1 MQHVPVCTHT
11 RRSWSTEKYPRYSW
25 NLLFRHIRKTIMMCL
40 SNSMTSSPCRT
51 FGRYITRNPFID
63 ENPNCPTAM
72 LCPISY
78 YTIFMRAV
86 CISLYIPI
94 IRCFI
99 FYTVLSQRIVR
110 QIVRNSHRR
119 RKGKRYQITVRK
131 QISVQTQSETG
142 IMKFNIPIIL

>member
-1 MQHVPVCTHT
+1 MQHVPVSTHT
-11 RRSWSTEKYPRYSW
+11 RRSWLIEKYHRYSW
-25 NLLFRHIRKTIMMCL
+25 NLLFRLIRTTITTYL

-78 YTIFMRAV
+78 YIIFVRAI

-94 IRCFI
+94 ICCFI
-99 FYTVLSQRIVR
+99 FEQYFHSVLCDKLYEIPTGVEKENGTELLYENKFLFRPRVR
-110 QIVRNSHRR
+110 QV
-119 RKGKRYQITVRK
+119 
-131 QISVQTQSETG
+131 
-142 IMKFNIPIIL
+142 L